1 MVPARLWT
9 ALSPRYRR
17 RGWRMGKLAR
27 RIGLNGWRYTLRDEG
42 LRQVGPALDAYLRLV
57 RD

>member
-1 MVPARLWT
+1 MVPARPRM
-9 ALSPRYRR
+9 ALSPSYRR